1 MHPYRLYVYSLSHVD
16 DRYISLS
23 AARMIAMHPYSMQAC
38 SASLQAVCIYLL
50 AHVSRDGRGDDDDEG
65 GSEVDDGDLGYEVAG
80 GVPVQTSLDVDHQ
93 QDDVED
99 DPHLHRH
106 NAKEGFIINR

>member
-1 MHPYRLYVYSLSHVD
+1 
-16 DRYISLS
+16 
-23 AARMIAMHPYSMQAC
+23 MIAMHPYSMQAC
-38 SASLQAVCIYLL
+38 NASLQAVCIYLL

-99 DPHLHRH
+99 DPTCIATTQKRASSSTVNISL
-106 NAKEGFIINR
+106 ALLTDEVICL

>member
-1 MHPYRLYVYSLSHVD
+1 MHLYRLYVYSLAHVE

-23 AARMIAMHPYSMQAC
+23 VARITALTGGLQCTLTGYIYIYIYSL
-38 SASLQAVCIYLL
+38 S
-50 AHVSRDGRGDDDDEG
+50 HVSRNGGGDDDDEG
-65 GSEVDDGDLGYEVAG
+65 GSEVDDSDLGYEVAG

-93 QDDVED
+93 QDDVKD

-106 NAKEGFIINR
+106 NAKESFIINR